1 MVGLI
6 KKYQQFGKPLM
17 YLGALI
23 FFLSLINAKYPSS
36 PSFLYNFQ
44 NAKVVYGYNEV
55 APVSKDEY
63 VPSFLRTAKDEG
75 LEKSVPLSIMLSAGV
90 IFFVSGMYIMRIK
103 IK

>member
-36 PSFLYNFQ
+36 PFFIYNFQ

-55 APVSKDEY
+55 ATVSIN